1 MAEIREKWND
11 ALNYIRK
18 NKILDATAKSLLSE
32 IPIGGPFLKELY
44 QNIGINDTQKVEEI
58 ILFLER
64 HSEKNEKELNL
75 IVELVNA
82 NKEDLTKGNVMLKDI
97 SNGIDIIIS
106 YLKEIPTRKEVPTLK
121 EIEDVVRNANRAP
134 TLKGIQDV
142 YHEKLY
148 ALDKERKEIL
158 KKELEVEQWPWRN
171 IDGLTRVIGFDNKK
185 EEYKEKCRQLLLE
198 IGARRSIRDKEMWGL
213 KSRVGTSG

>member
-1 MAEIREKWND
+1 MSVEIREKWIN
-11 ALNYIRK
+11 ALNYIR
-18 NKILDATAKSLLSE
+18 NNRILDATAKTLLSE
-32 IPIGGPFLKELY
+32 IPVGGPILRELY
-44 QNIGINDTQKVEEI
+44 QNVGINDTQKVEEI

-64 HSEKNEKELNL
+64 YSEKNEKELNL
-75 IVELVNA
+75 ILGLVNA

-97 SNGIDIIIS
+97 SNDINIIIS
-106 YLKEIPTRKEVPTLK
+106 ILKEIRAELPTLK
-121 EIEDVVRNANRAP
+121 EIQDVVRNENRAP

-198 IGARRSIRDKEMWGL
+198 IGARRSFKDKEMWGL
-213 KSRVGTSG
+213 ISHVGASG

>member
-18 NKILDATAKSLLSE
+18 NKILDATAKTLLSE
-32 IPIGGPFLKELY
+32 IPVGGLILKELY
-44 QNIGINDTQKVEEI
+44 QNIGINDTQKIEEI

-64 HSEKNEKELNL
+64 YSGKNEKELNL
-75 IVELVNA
+75 ILGMVNS
-82 NKEDLTKGNVMLKDI
+82 NKEDLTKGNVMLKDV
-97 SNGIDIIIS
+97 SNDINTIIS
-106 YLKEIPTRKEVPTLK
+106 ILEEIREELPTIK
-121 EIEDVVRNANRAP
+121 EIEDVVRNADRAP

-142 YHEKLY
+142 YREKLY
-148 ALDKERKEIL
+148 ASDKERKEIL
-158 KKELEVEQWPWRN
+158 QKELEVEQWPWRN

-185 EEYKEKCRQLLLE
+185 EEYKEKCRELLLE
-198 IGARRSIRDKEMWGL
+198 IGAKRSIRDKEMWGL